1 VFPENKVKAASLVKG
16 EGGVK
21 SSSRHV
27 AECNENSSAFERHI
41 VHVSHFLPIHG
52 SIHGQDVAIRATSRC

>member
-1 VFPENKVKAASLVKG
+1 VFPENKVKVASLVKG

-27 AECNENSSAFERHI
+27 AEFNEHSCAFEQPI
-41 VHVSHFLPIHG
+41 VQLSHFLPIYG